1 MTREVSFNHRD
12 PALRPFIEVEA
23 KLARGALREEGLGP
37 DEIVAA
43 VADAATSDAEL
54 GAREMSDQLPATR
67 RLLPVCQEGC
77 AHCCYTT
84 VFASTPEILRIADHL
99 KSTRSEAELDALR
112 TRAAETAEK
121 IKDLDLD
128 GRARAR
134 VPCPLLDVAT
144 GKCSAYEVRPVPC
157 RAYHSGDVTVC
168 KKAFDGADAN
178 PVIPINP
185 VLFHVAHAYGF
196 GMMTG
201 CASDDL
207 DVGPYDL
214 AAVLP
219 SALAGED
226 LARRWL
232 AKEKV
237 FAHTP
242 LSADHRIGYQAVLDE
257 LVSDLNEGRLS
268 DAERVAM
275 KMDPDALRRERNKKK
290 RERKKKK

>member
-23 KLARGALREEGLGP
+23 KLARGALREEGLSP
-37 DEIVAA
+37 AEIVAA
-43 VADAATSDAEL
+43 VADAGTSDAEQ
-54 GAREMSDQLPATR
+54 GAREMSEQLPATK

-84 VFASTPEILRIADHL
+84 VFASTPEIIRIADHL
-99 KSTRSEAELDALR
+99 AATRSEEELARLR
-112 TRAAETAEK
+112 ERAAEAAK
-121 IKDLDLD
+121 KVRDLDLD
-128 GRARAR
+128 ARAKAQ
-134 VPCPLLDVAT
+134 VPCPLLDVAS
-144 GKCSAYEVRPVPC
+144 GKCTAYDVRPVPC

-168 KKAFDGADAN
+168 KKAFDAGEAN
-178 PVIPINP
+178 PIVPINP

-201 CASDDL
+201 CASDGL

-214 AAVLP
+214 AATLP
-219 SALAGED
+219 VALAGGD
-226 LARRWL
+226 LAARWL

-242 LSADHRIGYQAVLDE
+242 LSDEARIGYEAVTRE
-257 LVSDLNEGRLS
+257 LVSDLNEGRLN
-268 DAERVAM
+268 DAERVALQL
-275 KMDPDALRRERNKKK
+275 DPEARRRERNKKK
-290 RERKKKK
+290 RKRRKR

>member
-1 MTREVSFNHRD
+1 MTREVSFDHRD
-12 PALRPFIEVEA
+12 PGLRPFIEVEA
-23 KLARGALREEGLGP
+23 KLARGALREQGLSP

-43 VADAATSDAEL
+43 VADAGTSDAEH
-54 GAREMSDQLPATR
+54 GAREMSDQLPATK

-77 AHCCYTT
+77 AHCCYTS

-99 KSTRSEAELDALR
+99 KATRSEPELAALR
-112 TRAAETAEK
+112 ARAEETAK
-121 IKDLDLD
+121 KVHDLDLD
-128 GRARAR
+128 ARAKAH

-144 GKCSAYEVRPVPC
+144 GKCGAYDVRPVPC
-157 RAYHSGDVTVC
+157 RAYHSGDVAVC
-168 KKAFDGADAN
+168 KKAFDAGEAN
-178 PVIPINP
+178 PVVPINP

-201 CASDDL
+201 CASDGL

-214 AAVLP
+214 AATLP
-219 SALAGED
+219 AALAGEN

-242 LSADHRIGYQAVLDE
+242 LSDEARVGYELVLKE
-257 LVSDLNEGRLS
+257 LVSDLNAGRLM
-268 DAERVAM
+268 DAERMALR
-275 KMDPDALRRERNKKK
+275 MDPDARRRERNKKK
-290 RERKKKK
+290 RDKKKR